1 MLYARCAF
9 CGYTAPLNCSGSFM
23 PHPTMFVELTA
34 MGPTCPQCGPL
45 PPVFTCPF
53 MHTQYLYIPG
63 VSPMPQQGYT
73 YAAVAQ
79 VQPGASEQSVKS
91 AIVKALEPLA
101 EKMGEGG
108 VEAMFGQFS

>member
-1 MLYARCAF
+1 
-9 CGYTAPLNCSGSFM
+9 
-23 PHPTMFVELTA
+23 
-34 MGPTCPQCGPL
+34 
-45 PPVFTCPF
+45 
-53 MHTQYLYIPG
+53 
-63 VSPMPQQGYT
+63 MPQQGYT

-91 AIVKALEPLA
+91 AIVKALAPLA